1 MEEIPEPPVVRG
13 DCLPGGI
20 NEARPCQWTGCR
32 YMMATKTGA
41 GICVLDEADKGG
53 LTLEEIAEMF
63 GLTRERI
70 RQIEAMALTK
80 LRRRGTLHV
89 LL

>member
-1 MEEIPEPPVVRG
+1 MG
-13 DCLPGGI
+13 
-20 NEARPCQWTGCR
+20 
-32 YMMATKTGA
+32 TKTGDSV
-41 GICVLDEADKGG
+41 CVLDEADKGG

-70 RQIEAMALTK
+70 RQVEALALAK
-80 LRRRGTLHV
+80 LKRRGTLHV